1 MARGRL
7 LLHFVVVAAGF
18 VAMTGLAR
26 PQDFDAGLEAG
37 KAEYLA
43 NCANCHGADGK
54 GSGPHSAA
62 LKKRPADLTLL
73 AKHNHGVF
81 PVSEVYRLVDGR
93 GSERQHLSDEMPIWG
108 CRQSSPRVSPP
119 IHRRRHPTSAL
130 RKPPPG
136 ADLDAFMNLPC
147 DPETTIQ
154 RRIMSIVAYLSHI
167 QAK

>member
-1 MARGRL
+1 MGLCAI
-7 LLHFVVVAAGF
+7 VAGGF
-18 VAMTGLAR
+18 VAITGLAH
-26 PQDFDAGLEAG
+26 PQDFDSGLEAG

-54 GSGPHSAA
+54 GAGPHSAA
-62 LKKRPADLTLL
+62 LQKRPADLTLL

-108 CRQSSPRVSPP
+108 CRQSGPRPSPQVQRQ
-119 IHRRRHPTSAL
+119 RHPAAG
-130 RKPPPG
+130 RKPPPS
-136 ADLDAFMNLPC
+136 ADLDAFMNLTC

-154 RRIMSIVAYLSHI
+154 QRIMSIVAYLSHI